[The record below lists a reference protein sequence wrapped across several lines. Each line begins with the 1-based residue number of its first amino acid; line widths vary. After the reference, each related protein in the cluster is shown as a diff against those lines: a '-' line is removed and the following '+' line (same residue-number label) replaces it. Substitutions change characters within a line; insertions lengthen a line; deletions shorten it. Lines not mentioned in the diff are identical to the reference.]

1 MKDHKKDLKLIAS
14 FINKELRQDNLAEK
28 DFSMIITG
36 TLPVLLRNCYEL
48 DIMSDVKLIMKT
60 IIKNAKNKEY
70 YDCNRNSVLKIR
82 QKYYENHKFEIREK
96 RKARYLMSKIK
107 KQERVTKWKDN

>member
-1 MKDHKKDLKLIAS
+1 MKNHKEDLKLISS
-14 FINKELRQDNLAEK
+14 FINKELSQDNLAEK

-36 TLPVLLRNCYEL
+36 ILPCLLRNCHEL
-48 DIMSDVKLIMKT
+48 DMMSDVKFIMKS

-70 YDCNRNSVLKIR
+70 YDYNRDSILKNK

-96 RKARYLMSKIK
+96 RKARYLVSKIK
-107 KQERVTKWKDN
+107 KQERIRNE